1 MRSSLLGVAPAAD
14 MFEMGVELQVLKR
27 GTMFPMR
34 AQKLYEFYRNCDSID
49 GIPTAERERL
59 EQQVFRQPLEAVWEE
74 TVRFFNERDP
84 EVIARAQNHPKRKMA
99 LIFRWYLG
107 LSSRW
112 SNHGEAGREADYQI
126 WCGPAMGA
134 FNDWVRGSYLEAP
147 ENRRVVEVAYFDE
160 PPPGRDA
167 AREAPWSMLVP
178 LWALVFAT
186 VFFGLDTA
194 WTAGFAERAASALAA
209 GGAG

>member
-1 MRSSLLGVAPAAD
+1 
-14 MFEMGVELQVLKR
+14 
-27 GTMFPMR
+27 MFPMR
-34 AQKLYEFYRNCDSID
+34 AQKLYEFYRSCDAID
-49 GIPTAERERL
+49 TIPTAERERL

-112 SNHGEAGREADYQI
+112 SNHGEDGREADYQI

-147 ENRRVVEVAYFDE
+147 ENRRVVEVAWHLAAHDGGE
-160 PPPGRDA
+160 RRSHQPPRPAQGDLHLDGDPR
-167 AREAPWSMLVP
+167 REH
-178 LWALVFAT
+178 
-186 VFFGLDTA
+186 
-194 WTAGFAERAASALAA
+194 RAAAGALYQIPR
-209 GGAG
+209 